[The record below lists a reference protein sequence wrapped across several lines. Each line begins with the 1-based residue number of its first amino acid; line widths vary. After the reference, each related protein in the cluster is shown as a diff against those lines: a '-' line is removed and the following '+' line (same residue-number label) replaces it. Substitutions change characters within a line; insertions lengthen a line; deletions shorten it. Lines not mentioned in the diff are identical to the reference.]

1 MGDRLFENSV
11 VEIVCLEEFV
21 YSHLMVPLME
31 ISSLAKLKEHYPTH
45 LVTGFPIST
54 LSFNG
59 QVEVIMSWARARLSR
74 VVCVSNVH
82 MLMEGHWKRSFSDV
96 LMNADLLTPDGMP
109 LVWMTSLMKGR
120 TQERVAGMELMLA
133 LCAEAE
139 ASGISLFLLGS
150 TDEILAEIQRRFAED
165 FPKLKIAGIESPPFR
180 EINPMEDKETI
191 SRINASG
198 AALVFV
204 SLGCP
209 KQERWMS
216 EHRGRIKAVMVG
228 LGGVFEVYAGSKRWA
243 PSWMR
248 RHGLEWLYRL
258 KQDPRRLW
266 RRYAS
271 TIPPFVY
278 LALKQLIKVRL
289 GLESARPS
297 RRTGLRNH

>member
-1 MGDRLFENSV
+1 
-11 VEIVCLEEFV
+11 
-21 YSHLMVPLME
+21 MVPLME
-31 ISSLAKLKEHYPTH
+31 ISRLAKLKEHYPTQS
-45 LVTGFPIST
+45 VTGFPIST
-54 LSFNG
+54 LSFAG
-59 QVEVIMSWARARLSR
+59 QVDVIMSWARAKLSR

-82 MLMEGHWKRSFSDV
+82 MLMEGHWRGSFSDV

-120 TQERVAGMELMLA
+120 TQDRVAGMELMLA
-133 LCAEAE
+133 LCDRAQEAGV
-139 ASGISLFLLGS
+139 ALFLLGS
-150 TDEILAEIQRRFAED
+150 TDEMLAQIQNRLAED
-165 FPKLKIAGIESPPFR
+165 FPRLRIAGTESPPFR
-180 EINPMEDKETI
+180 QINPAEDRATI
-191 SRINASG
+191 NRINSSG
-198 AALVFV
+198 AALIFV

-216 EHRGRIKAVMVG
+216 EHRGRVKAVMIG

-266 RRYAS
+266 KRYAS

-289 GLESARPS
+289 GLESSRSSQTDARQK
-297 RRTGLRNH
+297 LQ